1 MAIKIIKPGLF
12 TTVQD
17 KGRSGHQFE
26 GYSPAGVMDRP
37 SYEILNTLLE
47 TEGQPALEITMI
59 GPTIKFLDQNLFA
72 MTGAPFSATLNGQPV
87 SHQTVI
93 KVEKNDVLEIGHV
106 IHGMRGYIGFAKPLD
121 IPLFEG
127 SYATHTRTGIG
138 GFKGRALK
146 VNDIIPTQS
155 KSHDLNHNIN
165 TTKPIQEFATD
176 IHKFN
181 WDSIDNICTVIWIV
195 LVIILSFKFLK
206 ALLYLKYLK
215 KQSLYLNEIEKKKID
230 TILFNHQYKKNIVI
244 RKAETIQSPITFW
257 YGKYIILIPS
267 SYFKSVID
275 KRLKYIILHE
285 YAHAKNRDTL
295 HLIIFN
301 IFSIIMSYNPL
312 VHIVKRKI
320 IHDNE
325 VEADRF
331 VLNNINKN
339 EFKTYA
345 ESIMDSVLNVPF
357 FNKNILSHSFNGKK
371 SLLKRR
377 LINIKE
383 ANLKKQSKLILI
395 FICIFTFLLMVIQSQ
410 FLMGQSITDY
420 NYKKPLHN
428 DYQILDKSKI
438 FGSNSGSFVMYSMKK
453 DKYYIYNEKES
464 RKRYSPNS
472 TYKIYLAMFGL
483 DRHIIND
490 ENSRM
495 SWNHK
500 HYPFDAWNKEQDLN
514 TAMQNSVNWYFERIS
529 DQIPKNY
536 TATQLKQLNYG
547 NKNLGSYK
555 SYWMEDSLKIS
566 NLEQVIVFK
575 NMMEQNNHFSKKAK
589 NQLSSSLLI
598 KKNEK
603 YELYGKTGT
612 GIVNGKYNNGWFVGY
627 VITNHDKYYFA
638 THLSDGKPSGK
649 NAELISE
656 KILKEMGVLNGQ

>member
-1 MAIKIIKPGLF
+1 MAKLLIMSIVSFCFIFLLLLF
-12 TTVQD
+12 F
-17 KGRSGHQFE
+17 R
-26 GYSPAGVMDRP
+26 Y
-37 SYEILNTLLE
+37 ILKRYFNYMLNYKVWYLTLLA
-47 TEGQPALEITMI
+47 GLIPFI
-59 GPTIKFLDQNLFA
+59 PIKFSFFKFNNLNNQEP
-72 MTGAPFSATLNGQPV
+72 TVESNSHNLNP
-87 SHQTVI
+87 
-93 KVEKNDVLEIGHV
+93 
-106 IHGMRGYIGFAKPLD
+106 
-121 IPLFEG
+121 
-127 SYATHTRTGIG
+127 
-138 GFKGRALK
+138 
-146 VNDIIPTQS
+146 
-155 KSHDLNHNIN
+155 NIN
-165 TTKPIQEFATD
+165 TTKPVHEFTTD

-195 LVIILSFKFLK
+195 LVIILSFKFLNS
-206 ALLYLKYLK
+206 LLYLKYLK
-215 KQSLYLNEIEKKKID
+215 KQSLYLNEKEKDKINK
-230 TILFNHQYKKNIVI
+230 ILFNHQYKRNIVI
-244 RKAETIQSPITFW
+244 RKAESIHSPITFW

-267 SYFKSVID
+267 LYFKSIND
-275 KRLKYIILHE
+275 KKLKYIILHE

-295 HLIIFN
+295 HLIIFH
-301 IFSIIMSYNPL
+301 IFSIAMSYNPL
-312 VHIVKRKI
+312 IQIVKRKM

-331 VLNNINKN
+331 VLNNINKY
-339 EFKTYA
+339 EFKSYA
-345 ESIMDSVLNVPF
+345 EAIMDSVLKTSF

-371 SLLKRR
+371 SLLKNR

-383 ANLKKQSKLILI
+383 ADLKKQSKLILI
-395 FICIFTFLLMVIQSQ
+395 FICIFTFFIMIIQSQ
-410 FLMGQSITDY
+410 FLMGQSLTDY
-420 NYKKPLHN
+420 NYKKPLQS
-428 DYQILDKSKI
+428 DYQILDESKN

-464 RKRYSPNS
+464 RKRYSPDS
-472 TYKIYLAMFGL
+472 TYKIYLALFGL
-483 DRHIIND
+483 DRHIISD
-490 ENSRM
+490 KNSRM

-500 HYPFDAWNKEQDLN
+500 HYLFESWNKEQDLN

-529 DQIPKNY
+529 NQIPKNY
-536 TATQLKQLNYG
+536 TAAQLKQLNYG
-547 NKNLGSYK
+547 NENLGSYK

-638 THLSDGKPSGK
+638 THLSDGNPSGK

-656 KILKEMGVLNGQ
+656 KILKGMGVLNGQ

>member
-1 MAIKIIKPGLF
+1 MAKLLIMSIVSFCFIFLLLVF
-12 TTVQD
+12 F
-17 KGRSGHQFE
+17 R
-26 GYSPAGVMDRP
+26 Y
-37 SYEILNTLLE
+37 ILKRYFNYMLNYKVWYLTLLA
-47 TEGQPALEITMI
+47 GLIPFI
-59 GPTIKFLDQNLFA
+59 PIKFSLFKFNNLNNQEP
-72 MTGAPFSATLNGQPV
+72 TVESNSHNLNP
-87 SHQTVI
+87 
-93 KVEKNDVLEIGHV
+93 
-106 IHGMRGYIGFAKPLD
+106 
-121 IPLFEG
+121 
-127 SYATHTRTGIG
+127 
-138 GFKGRALK
+138 
-146 VNDIIPTQS
+146 
-155 KSHDLNHNIN
+155 NIN
-165 TTKPIQEFATD
+165 TTKPVHEFTTD

-195 LVIILSFKFLK
+195 LVIILSFKFLNS
-206 ALLYLKYLK
+206 LLYLKYLK
-215 KQSLYLNEIEKKKID
+215 KQSLYLNEKEKNKINK
-230 TILFNHQYKKNIVI
+230 ILFNHQYKRNIVI
-244 RKAETIQSPITFW
+244 RKAESIHSPTTFW

-267 SYFKSVID
+267 LYFKSIND
-275 KRLKYIILHE
+275 KKLKYIILHE

-301 IFSIIMSYNPL
+301 IFSIAMSYNPL
-312 VHIVKRKI
+312 IQIVKRKM

-339 EFKTYA
+339 EFKSYA
-345 ESIMDSVLNVPF
+345 EAIMDSVLKTPF

-395 FICIFTFLLMVIQSQ
+395 FICIFTFFIMIIQSQ
-410 FLMGQSITDY
+410 FLMGQSLTDY
-420 NYKKPLHN
+420 NYKKPLQS
-428 DYQILDKSKI
+428 DYQILDESKN

-464 RKRYSPNS
+464 RKRYSPDS
-472 TYKIYLAMFGL
+472 TYKIYLALFGL
-483 DRHIIND
+483 DRHIISD
-490 ENSRM
+490 KNSRM
-495 SWNHK
+495 SWNHN
-500 HYPFDAWNKEQDLN
+500 HYPFDSWNKDQDLN
-514 TAMQNSVNWYFERIS
+514 TAIQNSVNWYFERIS
-529 DQIPKNY
+529 NQISKNY
-536 TATQLKQLNYG
+536 TSDQLKQLNYG

-555 SYWMEDSLKIS
+555 AYWLEDSLKIS
-566 NLEQVIVFK
+566 NLEQVIVLK
-575 NMMEQNNHFSKKAK
+575 NMMEQNNHFSKNEKK
-589 NQLSSSLLI
+589 QLSSSLLI
-598 KKNEK
+598 RKNEN

>member
-1 MAIKIIKPGLF
+1 MAKLLIMSIVSFCFIFLLLLF
-12 TTVQD
+12 F
-17 KGRSGHQFE
+17 R
-26 GYSPAGVMDRP
+26 Y
-37 SYEILNTLLE
+37 ILKRYFNYMLNYKVWYLTLLA
-47 TEGQPALEITMI
+47 GLIPFI
-59 GPTIKFLDQNLFA
+59 PIKFSFFKFNNLNNQEP
-72 MTGAPFSATLNGQPV
+72 TVESNSHNLNP
-87 SHQTVI
+87 
-93 KVEKNDVLEIGHV
+93 
-106 IHGMRGYIGFAKPLD
+106 
-121 IPLFEG
+121 
-127 SYATHTRTGIG
+127 
-138 GFKGRALK
+138 
-146 VNDIIPTQS
+146 
-155 KSHDLNHNIN
+155 NIN
-165 TTKPIQEFATD
+165 TTKPVHEFTTD
-176 IHKFN
+176 IYKFN

-195 LVIILSFKFLK
+195 LVIILSFKFLNS
-206 ALLYLKYLK
+206 LLYLKYLK
-215 KQSLYLNEIEKKKID
+215 KQLLYLNEKEKDKINK
-230 TILFNHQYKKNIVI
+230 ILFNHQYKRNIVI
-244 RKAETIQSPITFW
+244 RKAESIHSPITFW

-267 SYFKSVID
+267 LYFKSIND
-275 KRLKYIILHE
+275 KKLKYIILHE

-295 HLIIFN
+295 HLIIFH
-301 IFSIIMSYNPL
+301 IFSIAMSYNPL
-312 VHIVKRKI
+312 IQIVKRKM

-339 EFKTYA
+339 EFKSYA
-345 ESIMDSVLNVPF
+345 EAIMDSVLKTSF

-383 ANLKKQSKLILI
+383 GNLKKQSKLILI
-395 FICIFTFLLMVIQSQ
+395 FICIFTFFIMIIQSQ
-410 FLMGQSITDY
+410 FLMGQSLTDY
-420 NYKKPLHN
+420 NYKKPLQS
-428 DYQILDKSKI
+428 DYQILDESKN

-464 RKRYSPNS
+464 RKRYSPDS
-472 TYKIYLAMFGL
+472 TYKIYLALFGL
-483 DRHIIND
+483 DRHIISD
-490 ENSRM
+490 KNSRM
-495 SWNHK
+495 SWNHN
-500 HYPFDAWNKEQDLN
+500 HYPFDSWNKDQDLN
-514 TAMQNSVNWYFERIS
+514 TAIQNSVNWYFERIS
-529 DQIPKNY
+529 NQLSKNY
-536 TATQLKQLNYG
+536 TSDQLKQLNYG

-555 SYWMEDSLKIS
+555 AYWLEDSLKIS